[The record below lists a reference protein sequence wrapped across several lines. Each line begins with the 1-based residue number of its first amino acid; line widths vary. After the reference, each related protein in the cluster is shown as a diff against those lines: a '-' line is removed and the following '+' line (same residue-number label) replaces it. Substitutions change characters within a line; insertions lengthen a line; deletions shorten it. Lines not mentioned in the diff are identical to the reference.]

1 MRIKQRDVYTTRYF
15 RHGNSCAV
23 VIPPDIRE
31 MMHLVPGDTLALNF
45 ELGVLWAVKVTRN
58 MVVDR
63 KKVAAIFDKL
73 FSDKAETNASE

>member
-31 MMHLVPGDTLALNF
+31 RMQLVPGDVLALNF

-58 MVVDR
+58 MVIDR

-73 FSDKAETNASE
+73 FTDNGESDGSE